1 MGYEFFV
8 YAAVDILQKRTNGIV
23 DLAESPLCVEKNLSS
38 PIVQP
43 QSCILDT
50 AILKGVEISP
60 HAKRIKRADKDFLYF
75 TNFYRGVQEKHAEK

>member
-23 DLAESPLCVEKNLSS
+23 DLAKSPLCVEKNLSS

-60 HAKRIKRADKDFLYF
+60 NGSNGQIKIFSILRIF
-75 TNFYRGVQEKHAEK
+75 TGECKKNTQRNNL